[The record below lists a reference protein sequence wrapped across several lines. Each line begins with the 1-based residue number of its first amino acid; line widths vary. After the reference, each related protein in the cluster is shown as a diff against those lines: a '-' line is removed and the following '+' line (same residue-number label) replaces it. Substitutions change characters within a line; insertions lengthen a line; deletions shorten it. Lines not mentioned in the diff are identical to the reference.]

1 MYIIQAFACNIS
13 TKKCINAGN
22 ERHAHFRNALSLHV
36 FQSDT
41 AHEINFLKL
50 SKILADHDRCIEWC
64 KENNLLASSLKCPRA
79 GCHNAL
85 SWTRRASSR
94 DGYEWRCSK
103 RGCNGAASMRQKSW
117 FSGSRLSIEKVLAL
131 TYAWAHKFT
140 TTQAVHETSL
150 DDETT
155 STETVIDWYN
165 YCREVCADRIMNHH
179 AGPIG
184 GPGTTVEIDESKF
197 GKMKYHRGHKIE
209 GKWVFGGLCYLCDI
223 KIWNIDR

>member
-22 ERHAHFRNALSLHV
+22 KKHAHFRNALSLHI
-36 FQSDT
+36 FQST
-41 AHEINFLKL
+41 MAMAREMNFLKL

-117 FSGSRLSIEKVLAL
+117 FSGRRLSIEKVLSSARNL
-131 TYAWAHKFT
+131 TGRRNK
-140 TTQAVHETSL
+140 V
-150 DDETT
+150 
-155 STETVIDWYN
+155 N
-165 YCREVCADRIMNHH
+165 RNGDRL
-179 AGPIG
+179 
-184 GPGTTVEIDESKF
+184 V
-197 GKMKYHRGHKIE
+197 
-209 GKWVFGGLCYLCDI
+209 
-223 KIWNIDR
+223 

>member
-1 MYIIQAFACNIS
+1 M
-13 TKKCINAGN
+13 
-22 ERHAHFRNALSLHV
+22 AH
-36 FQSDT
+36 Q
-41 AHEINFLKL
+41 INFLKL
-50 SKILADHDRCIEWC
+50 SKIPADHDRCIEWC
-64 KENNLLASSLKCPRA
+64 KENNLLALSLKCPRA

-94 DGYEWRCSK
+94 DGYEWRCST
-103 RGCNGAASMRQKSW
+103 RGCNWAASMRQKSW

-131 TYAWAHKFT
+131 TYAWGHKFT

-197 GKMKYHRGHKIE
+197 GKMKYHRGRKSK
-209 GKWVFGGLCYLCDI
+209 GSGFLVAFAAKPRPASLS
-223 KIWNIDR
+223 R